1 MRALLLE
8 NDATQPRTHMET
20 EEALRLT
27 QFLLDRAGEGAF
39 WTDPRGRF
47 FYVNEA
53 ACSLAGYSREEMLAL
68 GVADTPPAGAGRPL
82 PRARA
87 PGPRGGPAPP
97 SRWSTCAR
105 TASASPPR

>member
-8 NDATQPRTHMET
+8 NDATRLRTHVET

-39 WTDPRGRF
+39 WIDPRGRF

-53 ACSLAGYSREEMLAL
+53 A
-68 GVADTPPAGAGRPL
+68 
-82 PRARA
+82 
-87 PGPRGGPAPP
+87 
-97 SRWSTCAR
+97 
-105 TASASPPR
+105 